1 MLPFIYSYRSPLS
14 RAFMKWNLFF
24 PGTISNLI
32 IHWSTSLLENQAVRC
47 LIFFIRW
54 EQLKNN
60 CMDMELLLSLIHRI
74 IRSPFPNKTASSF
87 TLNISTKYQ
96 YKNIRRNFLSKLDF
110 YPIPSSP
117 SPRFTWTKF
126 ISIQLVAIISDIF
139 YFDSKLI

>member
-96 YKNIRRNFLSKLDF
+96 YKNIHRNFLSKSDF

-117 SPRFTWTKF
+117 CPRFTWTKF